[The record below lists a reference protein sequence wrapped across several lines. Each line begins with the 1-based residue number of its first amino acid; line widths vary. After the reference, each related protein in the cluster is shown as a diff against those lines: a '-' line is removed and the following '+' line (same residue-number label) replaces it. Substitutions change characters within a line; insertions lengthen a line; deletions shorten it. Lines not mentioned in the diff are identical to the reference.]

1 MKKSILL
8 SVFLFGS
15 LLTFSQPALLWQKN
29 YGGSLRDEVGN
40 FDNDYDGVDRC
51 IALTNDG
58 FVFVGTS
65 QSNDLDVTGAHGGKD
80 IMVMRCDSSGAILW
94 SKLIG
99 GSDTDEGCSILSTS
113 DGGVAV
119 CGFSSS
125 VDGDFTGH
133 IGTVDYDIVII
144 RMDGQGNILWIK
156 NYGGYSEDRSYSFVE
171 TAEGGFMVAGTTSS
185 NDSMVTVQNGYS
197 DVWVFKTDF
206 SGSILWEKS
215 YGGSSLDW
223 ANSIFLTADQG
234 AIIGGYTHSSDS
246 IITTY
251 HGGSDYWAVR
261 IDSNGT
267 LLWNQCF
274 GGMGND
280 WGTGI
285 TQTSD
290 GGFAMV
296 GLSLSSDTLVTDHH
310 GGRDSYVVKFSDLGI
325 LQWQK
330 SVGGTNFEDGYDIF
344 EDLDGNLIVGGTSM
358 SSDGDFIG
366 NFGWWDYFVI
376 KLDMI
381 TGSKIWSASYGGSS
395 ADYAISIIP
404 DGNGSYLIAGNSKSL
419 DFNVD
424 SNYGDWDIWIAK
436 LTNNYNVVSGQYYV
450 DINGNTI
457 FDAGDQALSNRLVSD
472 TINSYFAFTDSSGN
486 YEFLIADTGT
496 FSYSPV
502 VQQYYTVTPT
512 YHTSSFTLLNTTDSG
527 KDFVAAPIPGLVDL
541 QIDLIAL
548 TRFRPGFSVSYM
560 LSYENVATANDSG
573 TIILVLDTNLTFDS
587 ASVSPDLINGDT
599 LIWYNILMEPNQAGS
614 IVIYATIDPTTPIGT
629 NIITTASVENSVGVT
644 DEYPADNNTIW
655 TGLTT
660 GSFDPN
666 DKAVSIDKIYTN
678 QFPNVP
684 FLNYVIRF
692 QNTGNDTAFTVVV
705 RDTMSSMFDMSTF
718 SMIESSHPAVVDF
731 QPLTRTMT
739 FTFSNILLADSN
751 INEPMSHGFIHY
763 KVKPVANLSD
773 GDNIENTAG
782 IYFDFNPPVITNTAV
797 TQILLPT
804 RINQISDFK
813 FGLYPN
819 PSSGK
824 LNITLAENYINKK
837 VFVQIVNSLG
847 EIVYSKTESL
857 SKNRIELNTSD
868 YRNGLYIVRVVIDD
882 KTASKQFIKQ

>member
-1 MKKSILL
+1 MKKTILL
-8 SVFLFGS
+8 LFVLFYS
-15 LLTFSQPALLWQKN
+15 ALSFSQPALLWQKN
-29 YGGSLRDEVGN
+29 YGGSMRDEVGN
-40 FDNDYDGVDRC
+40 FDNDYDGADHC

-58 FVFVGTS
+58 YVFVGTS
-65 QSNDLDVTGAHGGKD
+65 QSNDHDVTGAHGGKD

-99 GSDTDEGCSILSTS
+99 GTDTDEGSSIIATS

-119 CGFSSS
+119 CGFSAS

-133 IGTVDYDIVII
+133 IGSFNYDIVII
-144 RMDGQGNILWIK
+144 RMDSLGNILWIK
-156 NYGGYSEDRSYSFVE
+156 NYGGTSEDRSYSFVE

-185 NDSMVTVQNGYS
+185 TDSMVSVHNGLS
-197 DVWVFKTDF
+197 DIWVFKTDF
-206 SGSILWEKS
+206 SGSLIWEYS
-215 YGGSSLDW
+215 YGGSSVDW

-234 AIIGGYTHSSDS
+234 AIIGGYTHSDDS

-267 LLWNQCF
+267 VLWNQCF
-274 GGMGND
+274 GGLGND

-296 GLSLSSDTLVTDHH
+296 GLSLSSDSLVTDHQ
-310 GGRDSYVVKFSDLGI
+310 GVRDSYVVKFSDTGV
-325 LQWQK
+325 LQWHK
-330 SVGGTNFEDGYDIF
+330 SVGGTNYEDGYDIF

-358 SSDGDFIG
+358 SSDGYYIG
-366 NFGWWDYFVI
+366 NFGWWDYSVV
-376 KLDMI
+376 KLDML
-381 TGSKIWSASYGGSS
+381 TGSKIWSATYGGSS

-404 DGNGSYLIAGNSKSL
+404 DGNGSYLIAGNSKSS

-424 SNYGDWDIWIAK
+424 SNYGDWDMWIAK
-436 LTNNYNVVSGQYYV
+436 LTDNYNVVSGQYYV
-450 DINGNTI
+450 DINSNSVY
-457 FDAGDQALSNRLVSD
+457 DAGDQPLINRLVSD
-472 TINSYFAFTDSSGN
+472 TVNNYFAFTDTLGN

-502 VQQYYTVTPT
+502 VQQYYTVTPPI
-512 YHTSSFTLLNTTDSG
+512 HTSTFTLLNTADSG
-527 KDFVAAPIPGLVDL
+527 KDFIAAPIPGLVDL

-548 TRFRPGFSVSYM
+548 TRFRPGFAMSYL
-560 LSYENVATANDSG
+560 LSYENIATANDSG
-573 TIILVLDTNLTFDS
+573 TIIMVLDTNLTFDS

-599 LIWYNILMEPNQAGS
+599 LIWYNIFMEPNQAAN

-629 NIITTASVENSVGVT
+629 DIVTTASVQNGVGVT
-644 DEYPADNNTIW
+644 DEYIDDNSTIW

-751 INEPMSHGFIHY
+751 INETNSHGYIHY
-763 KVKPVANLSD
+763 KVKPLSNLSD
-773 GDNIENTAG
+773 GDMIENTAG

-804 RINQISDFK
+804 RINQISDFN

-824 LNITLAENYINKK
+824 LTVTLSENYINKK
-837 VFVQIVNSLG
+837 AFVQIVNSLG
-847 EIVYSKTESL
+847 EIVYSKSEAL
-857 SKNRIELNTSD
+857 SKNKIDLNTSD
-868 YRNGLYIVRVVIDD
+868 LATGLYIVRVVIDD
-882 KTASKQFIKQ
+882 KTSSKQFIKQ